1 MLVSSA
7 STLLETM
14 SAPAPVDNALARRPF
29 SLQLLTASTTTLH
42 SRHLK
47 RIHIAAEIL
56 KARKICAGDAMVLRA
71 RPELLQEMEGLGL
84 EEKEVSSFAG
94 FVLLKGS

>member
-1 MLVSSA
+1 M
-7 STLLETM
+7 STA
-14 SAPAPVDNALARRPF
+14 APIDNALARRPF
-29 SLQLLTASTTTLH
+29 TLTLLPPSSTPLH

-71 RPELLQEMEGLGL
+71 RPELLQEMEGLSL
-84 EEKEVSSFAG
+84 EEKEVGSFAG
-94 FVLLKGS
+94 LLN

>member
-1 MLVSSA
+1 
-7 STLLETM
+7 M
-14 SAPAPVDNALARRPF
+14 SAPTPVDNALARRPF
-29 SLQLLTASTTTLH
+29 TLQLLPASTTPLH

-71 RPELLQEMEGLGL
+71 RPELLQELEGLSL

-94 FVLLKGS
+94 LSCSSGAD